1 MTMPDLV
8 EDGHA
13 EVTETESTNVCRT
26 SGLISPV
33 LPKKDYFVS
42 YTGVDE
48 DIAEWIAYCLEDA
61 GYKVTFQKWDFRPG
75 NNFVLLMNKALY
87 ETEHLIA
94 VLSPSYQEAHFAA
107 PEWAAIFSDDPQ
119 GLSRKLIPI
128 RVKRFKP
135 GGLFKAIVYIDLVP
149 HLKNRDMEAARTA
162 LLDGVRE
169 GRAKPKCEPVF
180 PLNCEE

>member
-1 MTMPDLV
+1 MTMPNLV
-8 EDGHA
+8 EDGRA
-13 EVTETESTNVCRT
+13 EVTETESTNVCGT
-26 SGLISPV
+26 AVLISPV
-33 LPKKDYFVS
+33 LPKKDFFVS

-94 VLSPSYQEAHFAA
+94 VLSPSYQEALFAA

-119 GLSRKLIPI
+119 GLSRKLIPV
-128 RVKRFKP
+128 RVKEFRP
-135 GGLFKAIVYIDLVP
+135 GGLLKAIVYLDLVP
-149 HLKNRDMEAARTA
+149 HLKNKDKEAARTA

-180 PLNCEE
+180 PLCCEE